1 MNRVVSLFA
10 KSQDPKHQNMVEMLE
25 QMLAQAKRGEFGENP
40 RCMVMVWSQG
50 EGMNTQFDSSGLTA
64 SQAIALLE
72 VTKMRVFNE
81 RIDNA

>member
-1 MNRVVSLFA
+1 MSKIVALFS

-25 QMLAQAKRGEFGENP
+25 QMLEKAKRGEYGENP
-40 RCMVMVWSQG
+40 RCMVMVWTQG

-64 SQAIALLE
+64 SQAISLLE

-81 RIDNA
+81 RIGNA